1 MRAEDGKGAVML
13 KTGIKGYAEVTVCQ
27 ENTAETRKSGT
38 LQVFATPAMIELIE
52 EAAWKSVADELEEG
66 CVSVGISLNIKHL
79 SATPVGM
86 KVSCRTELA
95 EVDGRRLVFLAVV
108 EDETGKV
115 GEGIHERFIVSSE
128 KFQKKADEKRGH

>member
-1 MRAEDGKGAVML
+1 
-13 KTGIKGYAEVTVCQ
+13 
-27 ENTAETRKSGT
+27 
-38 LQVFATPAMIELIE
+38 MIEMIE

-115 GEGIHERFIVSSE
+115 GEGIHERFIVPSA